1 MTIARD
7 IISSAVAA
15 IIVALLLRVF
25 VVGAFRIPSHSMEH
39 TLQVGDQIVV
49 SKIAFLLRDV
59 RRGDVVVFTLSDDL
73 PGVPSGQPL
82 IKRVVAIGGDT
93 VRMTATS
100 LFVNGQRQPA
110 LPQSAAH
117 SPIRIS
123 DDAFV
128 EEVVIPAGH
137 VYVLG
142 DNRANSYDSRY
153 WGPLNTERIIGMPLF
168 VYWSYGSDEANAE
181 PHLRLGRFFAPVR

>member
-1 MTIARD
+1 M
-7 IISSAVAA
+7 
-15 IIVALLLRVF
+15 
-25 VVGAFRIPSHSMEH
+25 
-39 TLQVGDQIVV
+39 V
-49 SKIAFLLRDV
+49 STIAFLLRDV

-93 VRMTATS
+93 ARMTATS
-100 LFVNGQRQPA
+100 PFVNGQRQPA
-110 LPQSAAH
+110 PPQSAAH

-181 PHLRLGRFFAPVR
+181 PVLRKEVRLLRLLLDRIDRADRCFRGTTAC